1 MSLPLPVYCL
11 QALSLLWAGMY
22 SYFVTVHE
30 KQLKDEL
37 ELAAYAVEQNGNSY
51 LERLVSEAYRITWV
65 APDGTV
71 LFDTK
76 AQADSLENHADREE
90 IREALTNGEGVSTRY
105 SSTLT
110 EKTQYCAKRLSNG
123 TVLRISAGRAT
134 AVTLVLGMLP
144 PIMIVAIIAI
154 VLSAVL
160 ANGMAKR
167 IVGPLNRIDLDEPLD
182 NDAYEEL
189 SPLLNRIRQQH
200 CQISAQL
207 RDLKGKTEEFNQIT
221 RSMREGL
228 VLLDN
233 GGMILSINPA
243 AQELFHA
250 DDSCVGQDFLSVDR
264 SHSLSAAIQ
273 TAQMN
278 GHSEIRAERNGRVYQ
293 FDISL
298 IESGG
303 AALGAVLLSFDITE
317 QTFAERNR
325 REFTANVSHE
335 LKTPLQSIIGSAE
348 LMENGLVK
356 PEDMP
361 RFIGHIRT
369 EAARLVALIEDIM
382 RLSQLDE
389 ETPMTQENVDIYEVA
404 NDVISSFQELA
415 AAKNIC
421 ISLNG
426 ISACV
431 NGVRGLLHE
440 MLYNLCDNAIKYNVE
455 GGSVTVDVSR
465 SDREVTVCVKDTGIG
480 IPQEYQSR
488 VFERFFRVDK
498 SHSKATGGTGLGLSI
513 VKHAVQYHHAKI
525 HLQSESGVGTE
536 ISIVFPAG
544 QISID

>member
-1 MSLPLPVYCL
+1 M
-11 QALSLLWAGMY
+11 Q
-22 SYFVTVHE
+22 
-30 KQLKDEL
+30 
-37 ELAAYAVEQNGNSY
+37 
-51 LERLVSEAYRITWV
+51 
-65 APDGTV
+65 
-71 LFDTK
+71 
-76 AQADSLENHADREE
+76 
-90 IREALTNGEGVSTRY
+90 
-105 SSTLT
+105 
-110 EKTQYCAKRLSNG
+110 
-123 TVLRISAGRAT
+123 
-134 AVTLVLGMLP
+134 
-144 PIMIVAIIAI
+144 
-154 VLSAVL
+154 
-160 ANGMAKR
+160 
-167 IVGPLNRIDLDEPLD
+167 
-182 NDAYEEL
+182 
-189 SPLLNRIRQQH
+189 
-200 CQISAQL
+200 
-207 RDLKGKTEEFNQIT
+207 
-221 RSMREGL
+221 
-228 VLLDN
+228 
-233 GGMILSINPA
+233 
-243 AQELFHA
+243 